1 MMRHRLAALLVAATL
16 VGCAAPSPTAS
27 PLRMPTR
34 APVTPTPTPV
44 GPRVHYE
51 AGLTYRATGQTTQA
65 LAAFT
70 RAMMVDPGFAPAYV
84 ERGAIYLRRGLYEK
98 ALADAQAAVAADP
111 DDARGHLL
119 MGEVLRLGLDA
130 HRQALSAYQRAIALE
145 PDLAEE
151 TFPARWRAAVAAGRP
166 DRMIALA
173 NEYLNAHPDDP
184 LSAYYLGQA
193 LTARGSADAAVETLV
208 EELEESSGPAA
219 LWFALGE
226 AYAAQGAW
234 AEART
239 SFEQA
244 RALTEARDASMVLV
258 SDEPVADLFAALGE
272 VYVHTGQCIDA
283 ETMLNHALA
292 VGGEEPELH
301 TLMGRA
307 LICQTPT
314 PTPTP
319 YPWLRE

>member
-1 MMRHRLAALLVAATL
+1 MMRYRWVALLVLATL
-16 VGCAAPSPTAS
+16 IGCAAPAPTAS
-27 PLRMPTR
+27 PLRLPTR
-34 APVTPTPTPV
+34 APATPTPTPI
-44 GPRVHYE
+44 GARVHYE
-51 AGLTYRATGQTTQA
+51 AGLTYRATEQPA
-65 LAAFT
+65 EAVAAFS
-70 RAMMVDPGFAPAYV
+70 RAVTIDPDFAPAYV
-84 ERGAIYLRRGLYEK
+84 ERGTIYLRQGAYDA

-111 DDARGHLL
+111 DYARGYLL
-119 MGEVLRLGLDA
+119 MGEVLRLGFEA
-130 HRQALSAYQRAIALE
+130 HRQALTAYHRAIVRE

-151 TFPARWRAAVAAGRP
+151 TFPARWRAARGAGRP

-193 LTARGSADAAVETLV
+193 LTARGSPDSAVETLV
-208 EELEESSGPAA
+208 EELETDGGTAA

-226 AYAAQGAW
+226 AYAAQEAW

-244 RALTEARDASMVLV
+244 RVLAATRDASMTLV
-258 SDEPVADLFAALGE
+258 SDDPVADLFTALGE
-272 VYVHTGQCIDA
+272 TYVHTGQCIDA
-283 ETMLNHALA
+283 EAMLNHALA
-292 VGGEEPELH
+292 VGGEEPEIH
-301 TLMGRA
+301 TLIGRA

-319 YPWLRE
+319 YPWLSE